1 MQAVPGGL
9 APAASEGGSGMSEQ
23 RLIDGNDLFGIVS
36 LLYDSARRTSR
47 ECEYFVGQILFDIK
61 QQPTIEV
68 VPVVRGKW
76 IDEGSYVITAYGQL
90 DIRKCSN
97 CNEDIT
103 IDDHDSFCPS
113 CGADMSKE

>member
-1 MQAVPGGL
+1 
-9 APAASEGGSGMSEQ
+9 MSKQ

-68 VPVVRGKW
+68 VPVVHGRWVTNSDNTHYCYRCGKDATYNYDG
-76 IDEGSYVITAYGQL
+76 IEICGCCCAY
-90 DIRKCSN
+90 
-97 CNEDIT
+97 
-103 IDDHDSFCPS
+103 
-113 CGADMSKE
+113 CGARMDGGT